1 MKKYLENLRTT
12 WVHTEWYTKLL
23 MMSGAG
29 VFVPWVLLPG
39 IMFFVLFGLLTG
51 LLLFI
56 RFIMDKSINAYN
68 LSDGENV
75 VRATPALFGAIS
87 VFVIQI
93 IFFISFLCNEPP
105 FAQ

>member
-1 MKKYLENLRTT
+1 MNRYLENLRTT
-12 WVHTEWYTKLL
+12 WIHAEWDTKLL

-39 IMFFVLFGLLTG
+39 IGFFVLFRLLTG

-56 RFIMDKSINAYN
+56 RFIMDKSINPYN
-68 LSDGENV
+68 FKEGEEAFRV
-75 VRATPALFGAIS
+75 VIS
-87 VFVIQI
+87 VAAAITIFVTQI
-93 IFFISFLCNEPP
+93 ILFIFFLCNEPP